1 MAKEAPWNS
10 GSRRRS
16 EREGERSKA
25 RRIGRSSSSS
35 VQHPKRVTFKAE
47 DEVIFSELTNNIIN
61 LAADSMN
68 NFSSSLFDLY
78 EIKALSKY
86 VLSHN
91 PPVSYNGDDG
101 VSKKGWK
108 EFGFSYDECL
118 PGGGMRGFRSG
129 SRARKRRFLHVWFPM
144 KK

>member
-1 MAKEAPWNS
+1 MAKEAPSNG
-10 GSRRRS
+10 GSRRRDREV
-16 EREGERSKA
+16 ERGKA
-25 RRIGRSSSSS
+25 RRISRPSSSS
-35 VQHPKRVTFKAE
+35 VQRPKRVTFKAE
-47 DEVIFSELTNNIIN
+47 DEVIFSDLTNNIIN

-68 NFSSSLFDLY
+68 NFSSSLFDSY

-86 VLSHN
+86 VLSLN
-91 PPVSYNGDDG
+91 PPASYDDDDG
-101 VSKKGWK
+101 VSKKWWK

-118 PGGGMRGFRSG
+118 PSGGMRGFKFG